1 MPDVP
6 DDRFGGGAGSA
17 DPTADTPAQLRAVIE
32 ATPDALV
39 VIDGDGRV
47 RLVNREAERLF
58 GHPRARLLTMS
69 ANDLLPERLRLPAG
83 RRWRANP
90 TRRRLGEADGLA
102 ALRSDGAEVPIEIAV
117 SELELDGDAD
127 GGGELVLAAVRDLT
141 SRIAARTRAE
151 SELRRSMLDSIPFSV
166 LATDR
171 DGLIVAANP
180 GAEALLGRAAATL
193 VGRSI
198 TEVHDPAGA
207 DAADASALL
216 AARAG
221 CERETGYV
229 RADGAVVPVSEGVSE
244 LRNQDGS
251 LRGYLAV
258 AHDITARLQAQAA
271 VHRMTTHD
279 PMTNLPNRT
288 LLEQYLAQSVAEA
301 VANGR
306 TGVVLLLDL
315 DHFKNVNDSLGHH
328 VGDLVLAEV
337 AERLRRWADDEDL
350 VARFGGDEFVI
361 VINDARVMPSVES
374 NLFDQLTMA
383 MTVHGHDL
391 ATSVSIGGALFP
403 RHGTD
408 AAELIQH
415 ADTAMYAAKSAGR
428 NQLQWFE
435 HGMRVQTN
443 ERMSLASALRQAL
456 REEELSVAYQP
467 QVELDTG
474 VTIGFEALARW
485 ESRTLGTVGPERFIP
500 VAEDTGMIVDLGA
513 WVLERACEDIARI
526 QAELGR
532 PLRLGVNV
540 SPRQFRSRGWVD
552 TVLSTLE
559 RTGLQPSQLELEITE
574 GVLMDERWQV
584 IDTLRALRDRGVS
597 IAIDDFGL
605 GYSSLAYLTRFPI
618 DKLKIDRA
626 FVRELEPDEGRAPI
640 IDAIVVMAHALGM
653 RVVAEGV
660 EKPEQATYLRNRGC
674 DEAQGFLYSAAVEPQ
689 HALRAAGGA

>member
-6 DDRFGGGAGSA
+6 QGRPDSA
-17 DPTADTPAQLRAVIE
+17 PSPASAAQVQAAQLKAVFD

-39 VIDGDGRV
+39 VLDAEGGI
-47 RLVNREAERLF
+47 RLTNPEAERLF
-58 GHPRARLLTMS
+58 GYPGAALTTMS
-69 ANDLLPERLRLPAG
+69 ADDLLPERLRRGPG
-83 RRWRANP
+83 RRFRAGP
-90 TRRRLGEADGLA
+90 TMRELGEAHGIA
-102 ALRSDGAEVPIEIAV
+102 VLRSDGTEVPVEIAL
-117 SELELDGDAD
+117 SDLEIDGA
-127 GGGELVLAAVRDLT
+127 ELVLAVVRDLT
-141 SRIAARTRAE
+141 SRIAARTQAE
-151 SELRRSMLDSIPFSV
+151 SELRRSMIDSIPFSV

-171 DGLIVAANP
+171 EGLIVAANP
-180 GAEALLGRAAATL
+180 GAETLLGRSHDTL
-193 VGRSI
+193 VDRPLS
-198 TEVHDPAGA
+198 EVHDPACAEPG
-207 DAADASALL
+207 DLPTQL

-221 CERETGYV
+221 GERETGYV
-229 RADGAVVPVSEGVSE
+229 HTDGTVVPVSEAVSE
-244 LRNQDGS
+244 LRNQDGT

-258 AHDITARLQAQAA
+258 AHDITARLQAQAE

-279 PMTNLPNRT
+279 AMTNLPNRT
-288 LLEQYLAQSVAEA
+288 LLDQYLTGAVAEA
-301 VANGR
+301 MATGR
-306 TGVVLLLDL
+306 TGAVLLLDL

-337 AERLRRWADDEDL
+337 AERLRRWADDGDL

-361 VINDARVMPSVES
+361 VIDDARTMPTVEAS
-374 NLFDQLTMA
+374 LFDQLTTTMA
-383 MTVHGHDL
+383 VLGHEL
-391 ATSVSIGGALFP
+391 STSVSIGGALFP

-435 HGMRVQTN
+435 EGMRAETN

-467 QVELDTG
+467 QVDLDTG
-474 VTIGFEALARW
+474 RTVGFEALARW
-485 ESRTLGTVGPERFIP
+485 DSRILGPVGPDRFIP
-500 VAEDTGMIVDLGA
+500 VAEDTGMIVELGA
-513 WVLERACEDIARI
+513 WVLERACSDLARV
-526 QAELGR
+526 QADLGR
-532 PLRLGVNV
+532 PLRLAVNV
-540 SPRQFRSRGWVD
+540 SPRQFRSKGWVE

-559 RTGLQPSQLELEITE
+559 RTGLEPSQLELEITE
-574 GVLMDERWQV
+574 GVLLEDRWQV
-584 IDTLRALRDRGVS
+584 IDTLRGLRDRGVT

-626 FVRELEPDEGRAPI
+626 FVRELQPHQDRAPI

-660 EKPEQATYLRNRGC
+660 ETDGQERYLRNRGC
-674 DEAQGFLYSAAVEPQ
+674 DEAQGFLYSAAVSRKE
-689 HALRAAGGA
+689 ALRAAGGA